1 MSLGFQ
7 VVFKVKHHAVSSR
20 SLGKLTRDLNLTF
33 IARLL
38 RKHHC
43 KHWFLT
49 LVRSQPMFASP
60 LPICLTKMILI
71 DWLIDWLILYLRT
84 IHPYKAMSPDELS
97 FTVGETLHVI
107 NTRANYDQARQSWK
121 WVAQRMRK
129 DTKVLEEGLVPC
141 MGRWALENSFP
152 ELVVASS
159 RGRQGLHLIAP
170 DHYGTNGIL

>member
-1 MSLGFQ
+1 MNLGFQ

-71 DWLIDWLILYLRT
+71 DWLIDWLIDFVSQNYSPIQSYVSRRAQLHGGGNATCNQHACKLWSSEAKLEMGGSTHEERHQGSWRRSSSLHGKVSFREFVPRT
-84 IHPYKAMSPDELS
+84 
-97 FTVGETLHVI
+97 
-107 NTRANYDQARQSWK
+107 
-121 WVAQRMRK
+121 
-129 DTKVLEEGLVPC
+129 C
-141 MGRWALENSFP
+141 
-152 ELVVASS
+152 SS
-159 RGRQGLHLIAP
+159 K
-170 DHYGTNGIL
+170 